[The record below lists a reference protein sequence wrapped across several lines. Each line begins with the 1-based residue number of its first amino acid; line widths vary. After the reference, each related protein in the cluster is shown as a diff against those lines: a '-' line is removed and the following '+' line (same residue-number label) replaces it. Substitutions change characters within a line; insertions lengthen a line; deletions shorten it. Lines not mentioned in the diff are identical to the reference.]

1 MAPRPRLADAA
12 SDGFR
17 VARTMYW
24 RWRRMGATDR
34 ERLAVLAADL
44 KERALDLRGDADPET
59 AGRSLDDASRKLAA
73 AMVKTAEADP
83 GMTDEDVAELR
94 GDLARELERLAS
106 GDVRASRGEGKG
118 GAIGNE
124 GDANVHKPL

>member
-24 RWRRMGATDR
+24 RWRRMGTSDR

-44 KERALDLRGDADPET
+44 KERALDLRGDADPLA
-59 AGRSLDDASRKLAA
+59 AGRDLDEASRKLAA
-73 AMVKTAEADP
+73 AMVETAEADP
-83 GMTDEDVAELR
+83 GMSDEDVAELR

-106 GDVRASRGEGKG
+106 GEVHASRGEGRG
-118 GAIGNE
+118 GAIGHG
-124 GDANVHKPL
+124 GDANLHNPL

>member
-1 MAPRPRLADAA
+1 MAPRPRLAEAA

-24 RWRRMGATDR
+24 RWRRMGSTDR

-44 KERALDLRGDADPET
+44 KERALDLRGDVDPET
-59 AGRSLDDASRKLAA
+59 AGRDLDDASRKLAA
-73 AMVKTAEADP
+73 AMVETAEADP
-83 GMTDEDVAELR
+83 GMSDEDVAELR

-106 GDVRASRGEGKG
+106 GDIHASRGEGRSG
-118 GAIGNE
+118 PVGDE
-124 GDANVHKPL
+124 DDANVHKPL